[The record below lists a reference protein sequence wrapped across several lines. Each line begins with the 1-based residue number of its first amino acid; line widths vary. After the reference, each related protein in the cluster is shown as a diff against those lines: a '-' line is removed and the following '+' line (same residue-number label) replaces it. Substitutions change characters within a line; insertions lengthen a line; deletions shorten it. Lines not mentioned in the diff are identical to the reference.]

1 MHVHPQSIQGTANQ
15 KVTAGTV
22 LARISNFMNGQPNQ
36 TSIHVHFD
44 ALQNVPI
51 DGTVKNVNVPV
62 YTSLI
67 VAYRKVKGLPPMD
80 SGGSLEADPE
90 REKP

>member
-1 MHVHPQSIQGTANQ
+1 
-15 KVTAGTV
+15 
-22 LARISNFMNGQPNQ
+22 
-36 TSIHVHFD
+36 VHFD

-80 SGGSLEADPE
+80 SGGSIEADSE
-90 REKP
+90 RKKP